1 MQGSS
6 HTAFPTEGSSWKIGG
21 KEKTK
26 AEEDEKLSQTYM
38 SSWFVL
44 IGGESLEEQGSD
56 LSKRQFLH
64 TSLNFIGQAYENL
77 RMSGV
82 PRENIIVI
90 AQLMDYLR
98 SPHVTED
105 SYPYKAIQQSC
116 GRLIAEGGVD
126 YDFEH
131 VNPGTVWC
139 VLRGIQ
145 SKQSPK
151 VVPQNSGSIFF
162 GIYSHGDY
170 HPSQPVPPTAPNS
183 NPSRSTAT
191 TRAILPPPINP
202 YNHEWFAHM
211 PYPIQSPDLATEMLS
226 FVSTAGATG
235 EKFHTP
241 ERYLYATQ
249 LRSIFVHLFTSS
261 PHRPVI
267 GLLNFCFSGGMVE
280 FMKQPVARAYCGAD
294 TWPLFLMSASQ
305 STHSALVGGLWTDFF
320 ALFSNEMKKISGSPP
335 QSPSSDPINEINA
348 PPARRRLRSSSSVS
362 TSILLVS
369 NEGSTPTTLQDF
381 FLRVRSSY
389 FQNCSYELHGHVIS
403 RVFAG
408 RGNKIWSCFSVEI
421 MSLLSSGENGE
432 PDYLGLQELQDKYKK
447 RGLTIWHSDQWGQHE
462 ASLVEAVQ
470 EARKFVAI
478 PDLVFGEKSGICQMT
493 ISELLRLDDV
503 K

>member
-1 MQGSS
+1 
-6 HTAFPTEGSSWKIGG
+6 
-21 KEKTK
+21 
-26 AEEDEKLSQTYM
+26 M

-77 RMSGV
+77 RLSGV
-82 PRENIIVI
+82 SRKNIIVI

-98 SPHVTED
+98 SPHVTPD
-105 SYPYKAIQQSC
+105 SYPYQAIQQSC
-116 GRLIAEGGVD
+116 HRLIQEGGVD
-126 YDFEH
+126 YDYEE

-139 VLRGIQ
+139 VLKGIQ
-145 SKQSPK
+145 SKKYHK
-151 VVPQNSGSIFF
+151 VIPSNSGSIFF

-170 HPSQPVPPTAPNS
+170 HPSHPMRPSPT
-183 NPSRSTAT
+183 NPTRSTVAH
-191 TRAILPPPINP
+191 TRATLPQPINP

-211 PYPIQSPDLATEMLS
+211 PYPIQSDDLATEMLS

-249 LRSIFVHLFTSS
+249 LRSIFVYLFTTS

-305 STHSALVGGLWTDFF
+305 STHSALVGGLWSDFF
-320 ALFSNEMKKISGSPP
+320 ALFSNEMKNVSPP
-335 QSPSSDPINEINA
+335 QPSDPIIST
-348 PPARRRLRSSSSVS
+348 RRLRSSSSLS
-362 TSILLVS
+362 TPVALVS
-369 NEGSTPTTLQDF
+369 NDNSTKPTTLHDF

-389 FQNCSYELHGHVIS
+389 FQNSSYELHGHVIS
-403 RVFAG
+403 TVFAG
-408 RGNKIWSCFSVEI
+408 RGEKIWSSFSVEI
-421 MSLLSSGENGE
+421 MSFLSSGPNGE
-432 PDYLGLQELQDKYKK
+432 PDYFGLQELQDKYKR
-447 RGLTIWHSDQWGQHE
+447 RGLTIWYSDRWGQHE

-478 PDLVFGEKSGICQMT
+478 PDIVYGENSGICQMN
-493 ISELLRLDDV
+493 ILELLRFDRMT
-503 K
+503 

>member
-1 MQGSS
+1 VEQRNRG
-6 HTAFPTEGSSWKIGG
+6 
-21 KEKTK
+21 
-26 AEEDEKLSQTYM
+26 QM

-77 RMSGV
+77 RISGV
-82 PRENIIVI
+82 LRENIIVI

-98 SPHVTED
+98 SPHVTEE
-105 SYPYKAIQQSC
+105 SYPYQSIQQSC

-126 YDFEH
+126 YDYEQ

-145 SKQSPK
+145 SKQYPK

-170 HPSQPVPPTAPNS
+170 HPSHPTPPTPPNQT
-183 NPSRSTAT
+183 RATAT
-191 TRAILPPPINP
+191 HTRALLPPPINP

-235 EKFHTP
+235 DKFHTP

-249 LRSIFVHLFTSS
+249 LRSIFVHLFTTS

-305 STHSALVGGLWTDFF
+305 STHSALVGGLWSDFF
-320 ALFSNEMKKISGSPP
+320 ALFSNEMKKVSESQQGSMETIISPP
-335 QSPSSDPINEINA
+335 CGQ
-348 PPARRRLRSSSSVS
+348 RRLRSSSSSLS
-362 TSILLVS
+362 TSVVLGS
-369 NEGSTPTTLQDF
+369 NENSIKSTTLHDF

-403 RVFAG
+403 TVFAG
-408 RGNKIWSCFSVEI
+408 RGEKIWSSFSVEI
-421 MSLLSSGENGE
+421 MSLLSSGQNGE
-432 PDYLGLQELQDKYKK
+432 PDYFGLQELQDKYKK
-447 RGLTIWHSDQWGQHE
+447 RGLTIWYSDRWGQHE

-470 EARKFVAI
+470 EARKYVAI
-478 PDLVFGEKSGICQMT
+478 PDLVYGEKSGICQME
-493 ISELLRLDDV
+493 ISELLRIDNKV
-503 K
+503 G